1 MNNQDL
7 RKPPFPSWTLDEF
20 ENWQAPIPLP
30 EDENIRAVGWDEN
43 TLSWITE
50 NRNPSGSL

>member
-7 RKPPFPSWTLDEF
+7 RKAPFPSWTLDEY
-20 ENWQAPIPLP
+20 ENWQAPIPMP